1 MYQKR
6 IDLMSTSKKK
16 KIPKKELAAELK
28 KMRISFLE
36 GAIKKKAFSYQ
47 ALGDFQRKLRK
58 LKKN

>member
-1 MYQKR
+1 
-6 IDLMSTSKKK
+6 MSTSKKK